1 MMRKIRA
8 AVLALL
14 LGAAP
19 VWGANPKEC
28 MDISASQDSDVHSP
42 SGVRVTI
49 RGTNRCSEEIDS
61 GSIAFRVTALGTG
74 DAVLAAQRGRFGGKV
89 APHGQVET
97 KVFVLCDPERVRA
110 VRVEAE

>member
-1 MMRKIRA
+1 
-8 AVLALL
+8 
-14 LGAAP
+14 
-19 VWGANPKEC
+19 

-49 RGTNRCSEEIDS
+49 RGTNRCSEEING
-61 GSIAFRVTALGTG
+61 GSFVFRVIALGTG
-74 DAVLAAQRGRFGGKV
+74 DAVLATQRGRFGGQV
-89 APHGQVET
+89 APNGQVET

>member
-1 MMRKIRA
+1 MRKTRA
-8 AVLALL
+8 AILVLLI
-14 LGAAP
+14 GATPA
-19 VWGANPKEC
+19 WGGNPKDC

-42 SGVRVTI
+42 SGIRVTI
-49 RGTNRCSEEIDS
+49 RGTNRCSEEING
-61 GSIAFRVTALGTG
+61 GSIAFRVTALATG
-74 DAVLAAQRGRFGGKV
+74 DAVLATQRGRFGGQI